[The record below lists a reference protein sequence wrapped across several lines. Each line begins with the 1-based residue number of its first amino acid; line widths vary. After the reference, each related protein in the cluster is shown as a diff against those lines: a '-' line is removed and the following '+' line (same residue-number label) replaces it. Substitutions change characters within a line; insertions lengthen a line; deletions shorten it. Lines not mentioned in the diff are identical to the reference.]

1 MPLLLLLKEAWGK
14 RDLILV
20 IAVVG
25 LVALAKRQ
33 HEALQRR
40 PQVEFVER
48 VVEKRVIVR
57 GPVRIIKDVVKAPD
71 GTITTRTT
79 TDRAAETVTS
89 DKARDTERTEAPA
102 ASAAPSRYV
111 GLSANPLDWKR
122 PRIGAGLALGAHL
135 DVGAY
140 WDSTRKLDDGA
151 IGAETRI
158 RF

>member
-1 MPLLLLLKEAWGK
+1 MPLLLLLKQAWEY
-14 RDLILV
+14 RTLILAF
-20 IAVVG
+20 AVAT
-25 LVALAKRQ
+25 LLAITLRQ
-33 HEALQRR
+33 HEALQAR
-40 PQVEFVER
+40 PRVEFVER

-79 TDRAAETVTS
+79 TDRSAETVTS

-102 ASAAPSRYV
+102 AAASPGRYV
-111 GLSANPLDWKR
+111 GLSVNPLDWKR
-122 PRIGAGLALGAHL
+122 PRIGAGLAIGAHL
-135 DVGAY
+135 DMGAY
-140 WDSTRKLDDGA
+140 WDSTRKLNDGA